1 MSLRFCRIEAE
12 MTGGRDKCSKFKEY
26 KVGLWGGRSM
36 GKGAVG
42 GGFHLYGVTLELIKE
57 VELSDEGCM
66 FRTWEEGMKTERMG
80 RKSYSVDKQITE

>member
-12 MTGGRDKCSKFKEY
+12 MTGGRDKRSKFKEY

-42 GGFHLYGVTLELIKE
+42 GAFIY
-57 VELSDEGCM
+57 
-66 FRTWEEGMKTERMG
+66 MG
-80 RKSYSVDKQITE
+80 